1 MIRTAVI
8 FTFVAFALGSS
19 SDAGNV
25 QVNFSGGSG
34 GPLTI
39 TLPQAVSFTVT
50 NDTASVSANFVFQ
63 GVGNVLG
70 SSVRGAAGSMSY
82 TTNGG
87 SALSINSVGNFNLGV
102 VTTNDLT
109 IFKSASPGVN
119 LGDVLVLS
127 NGSVT
132 TTTNVS
138 AAAPPSGLY
147 SAIFVDADGTQLG
160 GGNAVPA
167 PFGDYNLNGLVDAA
181 DYIVWRKTDGNAAAY
196 NVWRSHFGQSS
207 GSGAGVN
214 DGEFMSTAVPEP
226 GSASLVCMVIAFYGA
241 WTGRGRRSRKS
252 R

>member
-1 MIRTAVI
+1 MTSIYRMRGGLLVAHFIVARSQLCHGAAHSTGARGSIIVARDFSLLYVQGCRKMIRTAII

-19 SDAGNV
+19 SHAGNV

-50 NDTASVSANFVFQ
+50 NDTASLSANFVFQ

-87 SALSINSVGNFNLGV
+87 SALSINSVGNFNLGG

-109 IFKSASPGVN
+109 VFKNASAGVN

-147 SAIFVDADGTQLG
+147 SAIFVDVNGTPSLNWCVG
-160 GGNAVPA
+160 GVS
-167 PFGDYNLNGLVDAA
+167 DL
-181 DYIVWRKTDGNAAAY
+181 
-196 NVWRSHFGQSS
+196 
-207 GSGAGVN
+207 AG
-214 DGEFMSTAVPEP
+214 F
-226 GSASLVCMVIAFYGA
+226 
-241 WTGRGRRSRKS
+241 
-252 R
+252 